1 MDIILG
7 DLRKAV
13 ISYLEHQVSISISNP
28 VKDAAGSEFRFTVTV
43 KNASEASG
51 GVGLT
56 NVRYQV
62 QIAQTLGPPAIPP
75 IPRIRV
81 PSGGS
86 SLGPHGEALSVGTL
100 VEFFN
105 FNPSDFNLS
114 YLQIDESQSLTFNGN
129 AIHNFASG
137 FRLIAKIL
145 ADPDLNSV
153 FPRNFPSKDGFY
165 IVSPGF

>member
-1 MDIILG
+1 
-7 DLRKAV
+7 
-13 ISYLEHQVSISISNP
+13 
-28 VKDAAGSEFRFTVTV
+28 
-43 KNASEASG
+43 
-51 GVGLT
+51 
-56 NVRYQV
+56 
-62 QIAQTLGPPAIPP
+62 
-75 IPRIRV
+75 
-81 PSGGS
+81 
-86 SLGPHGEALSVGTL
+86 L